1 LAIGGEILESL
12 RLASDNNKPKAAMSS
27 HDWRM
32 TMVSDRLLSE
42 VERQR
47 KYLGRLPDN
56 FEFPIFNSKQALE
69 SQRRNGYRDT
79 ASAAREI
86 VDNALEAGA
95 KRIHVVFEHKTSKQR
110 RDLVTSIAFID
121 DGSGMLPKMIQYALT
136 LGGGTH
142 FDEPDFIGKFA
153 FGLPN
158 ASINQTLRVEV
169 YSRTKKA
176 DDIMRAVLD
185 VNEVK
190 QHGLQTVFP
199 PEKAEL
205 PKFVREY
212 LKRTKF
218 NFDHGTVVV
227 WQAPDRLTYR
237 TAAPLKEH
245 ILDDFGVTY
254 RYLLEGDIELL
265 VEGKR
270 VEVVDP
276 LFLDPKGRYYLAP
289 DKEQAPDKGGAVE
302 VLNRSFTVRY
312 YTDSDSG
319 TPHLEKVQ
327 DMSEIDDKDPSLVT
341 YGPIH
346 LRVSR
351 LPYGFATKKE
361 YKVDEFSPK
370 RMEIRQ
376 SRRGM
381 SFVRAGREIETM
393 DAFPHTTRD
402 ISHGL
407 GEWPLLQSYAYHWG
421 VEVKFGPELDEVFG
435 ITNDKQRVRPIEDF
449 WRVLTA
455 KNDIELD
462 RILRAE
468 NNWQSK
474 LRHEKEEARK
484 KAKREAL
491 MAPSNDPTPG
501 EQAAAAVD
509 VVTGK
514 GAKVPAHTLG
524 QVQAST
530 EEETK
535 RRIGV
540 SATTKEEAA
549 AAIESE
555 RKRRPYKIEYFE
567 GQHDAF
573 YQPDWGPGGQVV
585 VRVNRTH
592 PFFSVL
598 YGDLFNIE
606 GGLRAKESV
615 DVLLIALAKAE
626 LTAEV
631 DLTKQFYETQRKEN
645 WSPFLATALKAL
657 ANSLDAVD
665 GEDEKEETGQEVVAA

>member
-1 LAIGGEILESL
+1 
-12 RLASDNNKPKAAMSS
+12 
-27 HDWRM
+27 
-32 TMVSDRLLSE
+32 MVSDRLLSE
-42 VERQR
+42 IERQK
-47 KYLGRLPDN
+47 KYLDRLPEK

-69 SQRRNGYRDT
+69 SQRKNGYRDT
-79 ASAAREI
+79 AAAAREI

-95 KRIHVVFEHKTSKQR
+95 KRIHVAFEHKRSKQG
-110 RDLVTSIAFID
+110 RDLVTSMAFID

-142 FDEPDFIGKFA
+142 FDEPGFIGKFG

-169 YSRTKKA
+169 YSRTKKT
-176 DDIMRAVLD
+176 DNIMKAVLD
-185 VNEVK
+185 VAEVS
-190 QHGLQTVFP
+190 QHGLQRVRP
-199 PEKAEL
+199 AEKADL
-205 PKFVREY
+205 PRFVRDY
-212 LKRTKF
+212 LKRIKF

-227 WQAPDRLTYR
+227 WHAPDRLTYR

-245 ILDDFGVTY
+245 ILDDFGITY
-254 RYLLEGDIELL
+254 RYLLESDIELL
-265 VEGKR
+265 VEGKK

-276 LFLDPKGRYYLAP
+276 LFLDPKARYYLPP
-289 DKEQAPDKGGAVE
+289 DKDEAPDKGGAVE
-302 VLNRSFTVRY
+302 KLNRSFTVRY
-312 YTDSDSG
+312 YTDSDTG

-327 DMSEIDDKDPSLVT
+327 DISEIDETDPNLIT

-361 YKVDEFSPK
+361 YKLDEFSPK

-376 SRRGM
+376 TRRGM

-393 DAFPHTTRD
+393 DAFPHTARD
-402 ISHGL
+402 VAHGL
-407 GEWPLLQSYAYHWG
+407 GRWPLLQSYAYHWS

-449 WRVLTA
+449 WRVLAA
-455 KNDIELD
+455 KDDIELD
-462 RILRAE
+462 RILNAE

-474 LRHEKEEARK
+474 VRHEKEEERK

-491 MAPSNDPTPG
+491 MAPSNDPTPA
-501 EQAAAAVD
+501 EQAAAVVD
-509 VVTGK
+509 VVTGR
-514 GAKVPAHTLG
+514 GAKVPDRTLE
-524 QVQAST
+524 QVQKHT
-530 EEETK
+530 ETETK

-540 SATTKEEAA
+540 SAKTKEEAA
-549 AAIESE
+549 AVIESE

-567 GQHDAF
+567 GQHDPF
-573 YQPDWGPGGQVV
+573 YDPAWGPGGQVV

-626 LTAEV
+626 LTAEI

-657 ANSLDAVD
+657 ANSMNALDD
-665 GEDEKEETGQEVVAA
+665 EDEKEETGQEIVAA